1 LATTSDRKGNPV
13 IYLAL
18 TLPVVLAAVA
28 ICNTIAQRSHRIGE
42 TRAIEIPA
50 SGRTT
55 NPSTL
60 IKPQNVKYI
69 G

>member
-1 LATTSDRKGNPV
+1 
-13 IYLAL
+13 L
-18 TLPVVLAAVA
+18 TLPAVLAAVA
-28 ICNTIAQRSHRIGE
+28 VCSTIARRSHRIGE

-50 SGRTT
+50 PGQTT